1 MKRFFLLF
9 APVFLGAVFLTSCTK
24 VFLSPGFGLTGITET
39 NGGGGGGGNTQAGVI
54 TAGEWNDLNHWTY
67 WGVLIN
73 SNNFND
79 KPKYWG
85 FYTNHRIA
93 VKVVNES
100 GNPIAGAKVELLPAD
115 TDKPLWTAVTDR
127 QGLANCWAGLYSDKG
142 KINSKDLFVSI
153 NGDKQ
158 KEHPVIMT
166 LPTEASSENLESPT
180 DEGEYNIYTINSL
193 QGNKNNIDVAFVVDA
208 TGSMGDEIAF
218 LKEDLKDIIQKSSQN
233 ALLRTAAVFYRD
245 EEDDYIT
252 KVSPFTENHNTT
264 VSFVSEQAANGGGDY
279 PEAVHSA
286 LEASLQELSWS
297 EQATC
302 KLMFLFLDAPAH
314 HNNDVINSLHK
325 SVQAFAK
332 NGIKIIPV
340 AASGTDDNTEFM
352 SRFFAIATGGTYV
365 FITND
370 SGVGNDH
377 IKAKVGNFQVEQLNA
392 LIIRLIKYYSGQ
404 EAS

>member
-9 APVFLGAVFLTSCTK
+9 APVFLGAIFLSSCTK
-24 VFLSPGFGLTGITET
+24 GFLSHSHSGAPET
-39 NGGGGGGGNTQAGVI
+39 TGGGNGGGGNTQAGVI

-67 WGVLIN
+67 WGTLIN
-73 SNNFND
+73 SNDFSD

-85 FYTNHRIA
+85 FYTNYRIA

-100 GNPIAGAKVELLPAD
+100 GNPVAGAKVELLPSIG
-115 TDKPLWTAVTDR
+115 DKPIWTSLTDL
-127 QGLANCWAGLYSDKG
+127 QGLTNCWPSLFSDKE
-142 KINSKDLFVSI
+142 KINTKDFIVSI
-153 NGDKQ
+153 NGEKQ
-158 KEHPVIMT
+158 KENPKIMA
-166 LPTEASSENLESPT
+166 LPTEASADNLESLT
-180 DEGEYNIYTINSL
+180 DESEFNIYKINAL
-193 QGNKNNIDVAFVVDA
+193 QSGKTHIDVAFVVDA

-218 LKEDLKDIIQKSSQN
+218 LKEDLKDIIKKSSQN
-233 ALLRTAAVFYRD
+233 TLMRTAAIFYRD
-245 EEDDYIT
+245 EEDEYIT

-264 VSFVSEQAANGGGDY
+264 LSFVSEQEAKGGGDY

-302 KLMFLFLDAPAH
+302 KIMFLLLDAPAH
-314 HNNDVINSLHK
+314 HNNDVIKNLHK
-325 SVQAFAK
+325 SIQAFAK

-370 SGVGNDH
+370 SGVGNEH
-377 IKAKVGNFQVEQLNA
+377 IKAKVGKYQVEQLNS